1 MVSKFNCKTK
11 AFLNHILLASL
22 EKSVL
27 RESGTHNKTCLAR
40 WKNSAFMVWAVLQDT
55 SEYICSE
62 LCLVVQSITVYD
74 SRSDMSNSLWCQAML
89 PPRLFFPWNSPG
101 KNTGVV
107 CHSLFWLSRPGI
119 EPGSP
124 ALQRGKPY
132 NCVCVCVCVFIYRF
146 VSACPTNYRLI
157 REYQNHA
164 KVGIK
169 YKHSKW
175 WEFTSVW
182 RAIRNSENIQTIS
195 TEVFQ

>member
-11 AFLNHILLASL
+11 AFLYHILLASL

-40 WKNSAFMVWAVLQDT
+40 WKNSALMVWAVLQDI

-62 LCLVVQSITVYD
+62 LCLVVQSITVYE
-74 SRSDMSNSLWCQAML
+74 SCSDMSNSLWCQAML

-107 CHSLFWLSRPGI
+107 CHSLFDFPDLGLNLGLLHYIGESLI
-119 EPGSP
+119 T
-124 ALQRGKPY
+124 
-132 NCVCVCVCVFIYRF
+132 VCVCTYRF

>member
-132 NCVCVCVCVFIYRF
+132 NCVCVCVCVCLFIDLLVHVLRTIDWLE
-146 VSACPTNYRLI
+146 SI
-157 REYQNHA
+157 RIMQKLA
-164 KVGIK
+164 L
-169 YKHSKW
+169 
-175 WEFTSVW
+175 
-182 RAIRNSENIQTIS
+182 NINILSGGNLHQY
-195 TEVFQ
+195 EGQ